1 VAGSPIGRRGF
12 LAGAAA
18 GGAALV
24 TLGGLEYHAD
34 AKLDVEAMG
43 SQLEVP
49 PAVSDYYRR
58 QSQTGDVA
66 GPRAHAAAGG
76 VTREYW
82 IKAVRV
88 PNWDIVPSHR
98 DGMMDRPV
106 KGKTKIT
113 ALAYQRF
120 HPGFKKPIGRP
131 SIPGPLI
138 EADVGDTV
146 VINFRNECGMPV
158 TMHPHGI
165 FYTVDMDG
173 TYKGKYTTPGGFVEN
188 GRTFQYV
195 WEARQDTVGAWLYHD
210 HGPMDP
216 IPVFKGLFG
225 SLIIRD
231 PTVPRPDREFF
242 ICLHSFTPPYI
253 SLDTQFMCINGR
265 AYAGNTP
272 TLRAKTGETVTWH
285 VYALDNNFHTFHLHG
300 HRWLDTDGGYLIDTK
315 TLGPADIITLN
326 YTEDNPGRWFYHC
339 HVFSHLHM
347 GMNGWYIVSE

>member
-1 VAGSPIGRRGF
+1 MPDKPIGRRGF
-12 LAGAAA
+12 IAASAA

-34 AKLDVEAMG
+34 AKPDVEAMAR
-43 SQLEVP
+43 QMKPP
-49 PAVSDYYRR
+49 PAVAAYYRR
-58 QSQTGDVA
+58 QSQTGYDPGSLPEA
-66 GPRAHAAAGG
+66 TAGG
-76 VTREYW
+76 TTRQYW
-82 IKAVRV
+82 IKAVKV
-88 PNWDIVPSHR
+88 HNWDIVPTHH
-98 DGMMDRPV
+98 DAMMDHPV

-120 HPGFKKPIGRP
+120 HPGFKKPMGRP

-146 VINFRNECGMPV
+146 VIHFRNECGMPV

-173 TYKGKYTTPGGFVEN
+173 AYKGKHTAPSGFVEN
-188 GRTFQYV
+188 GRTFRYV
-195 WEARQDTVGAWLYHD
+195 WEAREDTVGAWFYHD

-216 IPVFKGLFG
+216 FPVFKGLFG
-225 SLIIRD
+225 SLIVRN
-231 PTVPRPDREFF
+231 PSAPRPDREFF

-253 SLDTQFMCINGR
+253 KLDTQFMCINGR

-272 TLRAKTGETVTWH
+272 TLRAKRGDSVTWH

-300 HRWLDTDGGYLIDTK
+300 HRWLDTDGGYLIDNK

-347 GMNGWYIVSE
+347 GMNGWYIVD

>member
-1 VAGSPIGRRGF
+1 VPGSPIGRRGF
-12 LAGAAA
+12 LATAAA

-43 SQLEVP
+43 RQMEVP
-49 PAVSDYYRR
+49 PAVADYYRR
-58 QSQTGDVA
+58 QSQTGYVGASPPPVA
-66 GPRAHAAAGG
+66 GGG
-76 VTREYW
+76 ATREYW
-82 IKAVRV
+82 IKAVKV
-88 PNWDIVPSHR
+88 PDWDIVPSHR
-98 DGMMDRPV
+98 DGMMDRPI
-106 KGKTKIT
+106 KDKTKIT

-120 HPGFKKPIGRP
+120 TPGFKQPMSRP
-131 SIPGPLI
+131 QIPGPLI
-138 EADVGDTV
+138 EANVGDTV

-173 TYKGKYTTPGGFVEN
+173 TYKGKYTVPGGFVEN
-188 GRTFQYV
+188 GHTFQYV

-225 SLIIRD
+225 SLIVRD
-231 PTVPRPDREFF
+231 PAVPRPDREFF
-242 ICLHSFTPPYI
+242 LCFHSFTPPYI
-253 SLDTQFMCINGR
+253 SLDTEFMCINGH

-272 TLRAKTGETVTWH
+272 TLHAKTGESVTWH

-315 TLGPADIITLN
+315 TLGPADIVTLN
-326 YTEDNPGRWFYHC
+326 YIEDNPGRWFYHC

-347 GMNGWYIVSE
+347 GMNGWYLVTE